1 MKKSLFLFASI
12 FALYSCQNKEEKLII
27 EHLQQDRIY
36 DFEIIKSFPTDS
48 LKTEWKPDNNTIRNL
63 DELKRCVREINAS
76 GYNNIKITTDA
87 DYHIKS
93 LEKIKDDKK
102 LASDVKK
109 WLQLWHEFKYY
120 QDLVYEPKENFKPEF
135 IGWKK
140 VCIANINGKRTS
152 IEFQFN
158 KSRDKVIKYKELQSL
173 LSRKSGQVGL

>member
-102 LASDVKK
+102 KASDVKK

-158 KSRDKVIKYKELQSL
+158 KSRDKVIKYKELQ
-173 LSRKSGQVGL
+173 

>member
-1 MKKSLFLFASI
+1 M
-12 FALYSCQNKEEKLII
+12 
-27 EHLQQDRIY
+27 
-36 DFEIIKSFPTDS
+36 
-48 LKTEWKPDNNTIRNL
+48 

-140 VCIANINGKRTS
+140 YALLILTANAQALNSNS
-152 IEFQFN
+152 I
-158 KSRDKVIKYKELQSL
+158 KVEIKL
-173 LSRKSGQVGL
+173 

>member
-102 LASDVKK
+102 LASDVKSGCNFGMNLNITK
-109 WLQLWHEFKYY
+109 ILFTNLKRILSLNSLDGKKYALLILTANA
-120 QDLVYEPKENFKPEF
+120 QALNSNS
-135 IGWKK
+135 IK
-140 VCIANINGKRTS
+140 V
-152 IEFQFN
+152 E
-158 KSRDKVIKYKELQSL
+158 IKL
-173 LSRKSGQVGL
+173 